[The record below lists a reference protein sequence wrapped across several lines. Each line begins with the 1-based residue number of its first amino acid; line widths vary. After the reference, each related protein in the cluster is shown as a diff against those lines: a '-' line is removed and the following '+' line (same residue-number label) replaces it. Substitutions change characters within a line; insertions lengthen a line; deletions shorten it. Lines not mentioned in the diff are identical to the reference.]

1 MIKSVR
7 SRSEMFA
14 KAEIVRFGFLVLF
27 TGADPRSSSHSCATS
42 ATPPHTA
49 HTSASSFPAP
59 LEYCSSTAAPLA
71 TAE

>member
-1 MIKSVR
+1 
-7 SRSEMFA
+7 MFA

-27 TGADPRSSSHSCATS
+27 TGADPRSSSHSSATS